1 MNDECN
7 QMHFQKESILI
18 RLNFQPDLYICV
30 FCSAQRLHALQ
41 LELTSVQL
49 LREQLE
55 ESIKHN
61 KELRDEL
68 ESEVHRAKLRE
79 GAVQIH

>member
-1 MNDECN
+1 M
-7 QMHFQKESILI
+7 
-18 RLNFQPDLYICV
+18 CV
-30 FCSAQRLHALQ
+30 FFFFCSAQRLHALQ

-55 ESIKHN
+55 ESIRNN

-68 ESEVHRAKLRE
+68 ESEIHRAKLRE